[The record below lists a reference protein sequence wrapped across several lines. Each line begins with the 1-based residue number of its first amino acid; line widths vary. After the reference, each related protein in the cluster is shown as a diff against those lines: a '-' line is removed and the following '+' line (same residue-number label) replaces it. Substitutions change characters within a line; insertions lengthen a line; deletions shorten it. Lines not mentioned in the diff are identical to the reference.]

1 MGYMPAY
8 RREKEW
14 HHSRHAWYPSAML
27 KKTWTR
33 IGTFVVLAGA
43 CYLLYRWFVQSHG
56 PVEWRV
62 VFSSRE
68 NLKDFVRQF
77 DPYGPL
83 VFFVLQTM
91 QVILAPIPGNVTA
104 LAGGAIFGLWP
115 GFLLSTGGLL
125 VGSCAAFGI
134 ARFYGRPLVE
144 RFVKPETIDKYIDTV
159 AQNHFVL
166 LLLVFLM
173 PFFPDDALCL
183 IAGISALPF
192 HVFLLLVILGRPP
205 GMFVSSLV
213 GSGIAVVSW
222 WMWIIIAVVSGVL
235 IYFAYRY
242 KDVLDEKLGLRKEQD
257 DDES

>member
-1 MGYMPAY
+1 M
-8 RREKEW
+8 R
-14 HHSRHAWYPSAML
+14 
-27 KKTWTR
+27 KKTWIR

-43 CYLLYRWFVQSHG
+43 AYLLYRWFVQSHG
-56 PVEWRV
+56 PVEWRR
-62 VFSSRE
+62 VFASRE
-68 NLKDFVRQF
+68 NLQAFVDQF
-77 DPYGPL
+77 DPYGSL
-83 VFFVLQTM
+83 VFFIIQAA
-91 QVILAPIPGNVTA
+91 QVVLAPIPGNVTA
-104 LAGGAIFGLWP
+104 LAGGAIFGLWK
-115 GFLLSTGGLL
+115 GFLVSTGGLL
-125 VGSCAAFGI
+125 AGSCAAFGI

-144 RFVKPETIDKYIDTV
+144 RFVRPETVDKYIDTV
-159 AQNHFVL
+159 ARNHFVL

-242 KDVLDEKLGLRKEQD
+242 KDVLDEKLGIMKKD
-257 DDES
+257 GNNK